1 MNLNAGKQGPEQN
14 LNLETFHAVC
24 YKNLFSGSEYPAVD
38 YYWPMKRTNLT
49 VMRDEAKNTPAD
61 LHKVNFID
69 VRRLGWVVRLN
80 NVMQWIDVDAGK
92 DFFG

>member
-1 MNLNAGKQGPEQN
+1 
-14 LNLETFHAVC
+14 
-24 YKNLFSGSEYPAVD
+24 
-38 YYWPMKRTNLT
+38 
-49 VMRDEAKNTPAD
+49 MRDEAKNTPAD

-92 DFFG
+92 DFLGNQQNFNN